1 VPASTT
7 ADTATWN
14 ATSLGPSL
22 TGNISTRKV
31 TVNGATNNIT
41 HSGTITLGADGFE
54 FAPTNNRTWTQ
65 SGVIAIG
72 ANAQTWLLSNT
83 LANSSIWL
91 SAAGGLTGSA
101 NLALSSNN
109 ATANWPYAYAYFQ
122 LANAGYTGTITLNA
136 NVGLMIGAA
145 GSLTAANFAVSGDGS
160 ALLPAA
166 SALTLGA
173 AGKTLTINND
183 CQLSYLAR
191 SFTIAPNVVL
201 AGTGTRT
208 LTVNGSTTMS
218 GTVTGSNGLIA
229 TGASA
234 YTNLALTGTSSG
246 LSGDCELTSVYLY
259 APRPTGYI
267 PSSLVLNA
275 NSSFLHYNSTSD
287 YTSTIPV
294 SGTGRFIVSGSF
306 AGNGATFPASPA
318 TGNIATFAGTLAA
331 RAGSASGQEAAKV
344 VISELPA
351 TLAFHSY
358 ASVATPALSAAITYT
373 GAGQSKNTA
382 LNIDS
387 EDSGSTAALTAGAY
401 SLLASGSGPLSLSG
415 TVTRTNSSYGRAAQA
430 SARMSLTLGGTNTG
444 NNTLSGDISEVG
456 TNSAILGLTKVD
468 AGRWVLS
475 GNNSH
480 TGIHSISA
488 GTLSAQSNTA
498 LGSAT
503 SSGGVSITGTGTLE
517 LSGGITLNKSNTSF
531 TFRPGAAFTAI
542 QDTSV
547 VSIGNNTLRH
557 GGIVLVANTNLHVS
571 TGNRLALTGGV
582 ISGAFAVSKWGNGEL
597 DLGSDAHTY
606 SGALNIEDGT
616 LAVANLKAA
625 GTACSLGT
633 NAAAVTIWSDAV
645 TPTILKYV
653 GTENTTTN
661 RVLYFRSGGANHRAG
676 LDASGSGYVWYSSIQ
691 EGVSAGH
698 TLLLQGTSTA
708 DNRIT
713 ANMNNFETIA
723 KNDAGTW
730 SLTGTISVLNAAMVV
745 NLGRLV
751 LSGALSH
758 TAPTTVNG
766 GTLRVAT
773 ANRNS
778 TSGTVTVAAGGTVEL
793 VTDTLAST
801 SSSSGE
807 VLGTSDVS
815 VNGGT
820 IKTRGGSSAQ
830 KGQVRYGGNLT
841 FGAGSRLEIG
851 TAA

>member
-1 VPASTT
+1 MADYVKLGTGTNLAATASWTPTGVPASTT

-22 TGNISTRKV
+22 TGNISTSKV

-41 HSGTITLGADGFE
+41 HSGTITLGAGGFE
-54 FAPTNNRTWTQ
+54 FAPTNNRSWTQ

-83 LANSSIWL
+83 TTNAVIWL

-101 NLALSSNN
+101 NLALSNN
-109 ATANWPYAYAYFQ
+109 NSGIPAWENAYAYFQ
-122 LANAGYTGTITLNA
+122 LANAGYSGTITLNA

-183 CQLSYLAR
+183 CQLSYLSR
-191 SFTIAPNVVL
+191 SFNIAPNVVL

-208 LTVNGSTTMS
+208 LTVNGNTTMS

-294 SGTGRFIVSGSF
+294 SGTGRFIVNGSF

-331 RAGSASGQEAAKV
+331 RAASASGQEAAKV

-358 ASVATPALSAAITYT
+358 ASAATPALSAAITYT

-387 EDSGSTAALTAGAY
+387 EDSGATAALTAGAY
-401 SLLASGSGPLSLSG
+401 SLRASGSGPLSLSG
-415 TVTRTNSSYGRAAQA
+415 TVTRTNSSYGGAAQA
-430 SARMSLTLGGTNTG
+430 SARMNLTLGGTNTG

-456 TNSAILGLTKVD
+456 SNSAILGLTKVD
-468 AGRWVLS
+468 AY
-475 GNNSH
+475 
-480 TGIHSISA
+480 TGSVAVINQNP
-488 GTLSAQSNTA
+488 TLT
-498 LGSAT
+498 T
-503 SSGGVSITGTGTLE
+503 SWQRFQYTGTVIPMTMKNHPR
-517 LSGGITLNKSNTSF
+517 T
-531 TFRPGAAFTAI
+531 
-542 QDTSV
+542 
-547 VSIGNNTLRH
+547 
-557 GGIVLVANTNLHVS
+557 IV
-571 TGNRLALTGGV
+571 
-582 ISGAFAVSKWGNGEL
+582 
-597 DLGSDAHTY
+597 
-606 SGALNIEDGT
+606 
-616 LAVANLKAA
+616 
-625 GTACSLGT
+625 
-633 NAAAVTIWSDAV
+633 
-645 TPTILKYV
+645 
-653 GTENTTTN
+653 
-661 RVLYFRSGGANHRAG
+661 
-676 LDASGSGYVWYSSIQ
+676 
-691 EGVSAGH
+691 
-698 TLLLQGTSTA
+698 
-708 DNRIT
+708 
-713 ANMNNFETIA
+713 
-723 KNDAGTW
+723 
-730 SLTGTISVLNAAMVV
+730 
-745 NLGRLV
+745 
-751 LSGALSH
+751 
-758 TAPTTVNG
+758 
-766 GTLRVAT
+766 
-773 ANRNS
+773 
-778 TSGTVTVAAGGTVEL
+778 
-793 VTDTLAST
+793 
-801 SSSSGE
+801 E
-807 VLGTSDVS
+807 V
-815 VNGGT
+815 
-820 IKTRGGSSAQ
+820 R
-830 KGQVRYGGNLT
+830 
-841 FGAGSRLEIG
+841 
-851 TAA
+851 